1 MIEIVDPEP
10 LKTISEFTHIY
21 RWEDDGGAV
30 FVGDNPIY
38 NVVETS
44 IPLSMGVE
52 KNDLLYVELNKNH
65 LKGDKEV
72 NPFVFFLAS
81 NTGRIVRIIGGLALA
96 VLGRFGLSGMNALVV
111 ILIGAVP
118 LLAGAFDICV
128 FAPLFGAPL
137 SGPKIRASKT
147 T

>member
-1 MIEIVDPEP
+1 
-10 LKTISEFTHIY
+10 
-21 RWEDDGGAV
+21 
-30 FVGDNPIY
+30 
-38 NVVETS
+38 
-44 IPLSMGVE
+44 
-52 KNDLLYVELNKNH
+52 

-81 NTGRIVRIIGGLALA
+81 NTGRIVRIVGGLALV